1 MYHPGTT
8 QPNTNLA
15 SMQRTFYPKHC
26 HYYGGGAGR
35 DGFIIINNGGFNNID
50 KPNMGHTGVH
60 QKMYNSNVA
69 NRQVTTPRKD
79 ASTFYYQS
87 DGSGRDSYV
96 LKNNGGLRMEYDVR
110 ASGDNIFRR
119 SLRDSSEKKMIKY
132 FKNADTSDITNYLNW
147 ESGTGRRQKSRQAT
161 IGKQVTDRLTSGSP
175 NRESTLNYVIG
186 TGEPG

>member
-1 MYHPGTT
+1 
-8 QPNTNLA
+8 
-15 SMQRTFYPKHC
+15 
-26 HYYGGGAGR
+26 
-35 DGFIIINNGGFNNID
+35 
-50 KPNMGHTGVH
+50 
-60 QKMYNSNVA
+60 MYNSNVA

-147 ESGTGRRQKSRQAT
+147 ESGTGRR
-161 IGKQVTDRLTSGSP
+161 
-175 NRESTLNYVIG
+175 
-186 TGEPG
+186 